1 MTGSILPD
9 FLDAVPPLLLAGA
22 GAILAAVLGGL
33 LVRRLPMS
41 GRLLRIGGNLVLFGV
56 LALAVLRFARLDPS
70 FDALLPQFGMPVQ
83 RVAGGETRVPLSSDG
98 HFWIEAR
105 VNGTSQR
112 FMVDTGATVSALS
125 TEAARKAGVEPDPMR
140 LPVMVRTA
148 NGTVPARLGTIAEL
162 RFGNITASE
171 LDTLITG
178 ETGGLNVLGMNFL
191 SRLKGWRVE
200 NGELILSPVA
210 AMKGGG
216 D

>member
-1 MTGSILPD
+1 MPEIVLPD
-9 FLDAVPPLLLAGA
+9 ALFALPPLLLAG
-22 GAILAAVLGGL
+22 GAAVIAVVLGGMIL
-33 LVRRLPMS
+33 GRLPLT
-41 GRLLRIGGNLVLFGV
+41 GRLLRTGGNLVLFGV
-56 LALAVLRFARLDPS
+56 LALAVLRLARLDPA

-105 VNGTSQR
+105 VNGSSQR

-125 TEAARKAGVEPDPMR
+125 TEAARRAGVEADPLR
-140 LPVMVRTA
+140 LPVAVRTA
-148 NGTVPARLGTIAEL
+148 NGTVPARLGTIEEL
-162 RFGNITASE
+162 RFGNIAASD
-171 LDTLITG
+171 LDALITG

-200 NGELILSPVA
+200 NGELILSPA
-210 AMKGGG
+210 